1 MAKEWS
7 LLGRKKAVTRQAADG
22 RYELLLKKSCRTRRH
37 SSYRENP
44 NRLRFPSPQRG
55 RGARGEGGSRQLD
68 ALASVPEACPRSDYR
83 WDCSRIVPPS
93 PPTPLPSWGE
103 ERRAL

>member
-7 LLGRKKAVTRQAADG
+7 LLRRKKALTRQAADG
-22 RYELLLKKSCRTRRH
+22 RYELLLKKSSRTRRH
-37 SSYRENP
+37 SSYRDNS

-55 RGARGEGGSRQLD
+55 RGARAGGGSRQLD
-68 ALASVPEACPRSDYR
+68 ALASDPEVCPRSDYR

-93 PPTPLPSWGE
+93 PPTPLPRLGE
-103 ERRAL
+103 ESRVL